1 MKFSKRLSREADR
14 EFLWA
19 LHQNS
24 MREYVDQTWGWRDA
38 DHRTRFNQS
47 SRPGDLEIIEIENVP
62 VGFISTESIP
72 GKLRLLSIEI
82 TPSYQRQGIAT
93 SLIQD
98 LISKA
103 TNADQL
109 VELQVLRVNPA
120 RKLYERLG
128 FALRSE
134 TKTHFIMEHPAGC
147 SV

>member
-1 MKFSKRLSREADR
+1 
-14 EFLWA
+14 
-19 LHQNS
+19 

-38 DHRTRFNQS
+38 DQRTRFNQS
-47 SRPGDLEIIEIENVP
+47 FRPGDREIIEIENVP
-62 VGFISTESIP
+62 VGFISTESTP

-93 SLIQD
+93 SLVQD
-98 LISKA
+98 LISEA

-128 FALRSE
+128 FTLRSE

-147 SV
+147 AV